1 MKQTHAIAAVLVAGL
16 FVGSNALA
24 AATAS
29 FVARDTLVAKRPR
42 DLVPSDLAPS
52 DEVPEI
58 EIDRDGDAL
67 SEEIR
72 PRPTDTDIADTA
84 LVFTNQTR
92 HRVEVRCLARN
103 DDGET
108 IGRARIVVP
117 GGGLRYLRA
126 SDLSEGADFVGSAL
140 CKSAARV
147 VATAM
152 LFGVE
157 ISDLPSRSV
166 QWGKVHRFPLI
177 ATY

>member
-29 FVARDTLVAKRPR
+29 FVARDTLVAKRPL

-72 PRPTDTDIADTA
+72 PRPTDGRVRYSVPFLRSRTA
-84 LVFTNQTR
+84 Q
-92 HRVEVRCLARN
+92 
-103 DDGET
+103 
-108 IGRARIVVP
+108 
-117 GGGLRYLRA
+117 
-126 SDLSEGADFVGSAL
+126 
-140 CKSAARV
+140 
-147 VATAM
+147 
-152 LFGVE
+152 
-157 ISDLPSRSV
+157 
-166 QWGKVHRFPLI
+166 
-177 ATY
+177 